1 MWYIRNSQLSP
12 SEFNRLCFYWGIT
25 IGIAVRGSIAL
36 SLPLSPLFWK
46 QLVGEEI
53 GIDDLRLSDE
63 GVMNAIRHWDEVSEA
78 CGGSRNVIAALPCSD
93 RSKTML
99 LSQSEA
105 IGTRQWCYL
114 IGDSVVRDMMTW
126 NQAVIR
132 GITAILPDD
141 ILSIFSPQEMKEVV
155 CGGEHITVESLQ
167 AIVEY
172 GEGVD
177 ASASVIQRFW
187 RVVTG
192 FTYTQRSRLLEFV
205 CARTRIPVPP
215 SPPISFKIVLVRGG
229 DTTLPQSQTCFS
241 ILKLPSYSNDETM
254 RRQLMYAME
263 NAPTMELDVQLHD
276 AEGWSFRV
284 C

>member
-1 MWYIRNSQLSP
+1 
-12 SEFNRLCFYWGIT
+12 
-25 IGIAVRGSIAL
+25 
-36 SLPLSPLFWK
+36 
-46 QLVGEEI
+46 
-53 GIDDLRLSDE
+53 
-63 GVMNAIRHWDEVSEA
+63 
-78 CGGSRNVIAALPCSD
+78 
-93 RSKTML
+93 
-99 LSQSEA
+99 
-105 IGTRQWCYL
+105 
-114 IGDSVVRDMMTW
+114 MTW

-205 CARTRIPVPP
+205 CARTRIPVLPP
-215 SPPISFKIVLVRGG
+215 LPYPSRLFSFEAETRPYRKAR
-229 DTTLPQSQTCFS
+229 PAFQFS
-241 ILKLPSYSNDETM
+241 NFRPTATM
-254 RRQLMYAME
+254 RL
-263 NAPTMELDVQLHD
+263 
-276 AEGWSFRV
+276 
-284 C
+284 